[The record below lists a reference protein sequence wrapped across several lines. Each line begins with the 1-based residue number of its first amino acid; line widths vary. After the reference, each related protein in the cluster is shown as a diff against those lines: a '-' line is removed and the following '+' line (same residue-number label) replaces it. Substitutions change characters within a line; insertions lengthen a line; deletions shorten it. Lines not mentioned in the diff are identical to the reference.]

1 MSAPKKSV
9 PSADVRPAPVISV
22 IGTGYLGATHAAAM
36 AEMGFETI
44 GVDVDPAKLAALSAG
59 EVPFFEPGLPELI
72 TKHVAS
78 GKLRFTADIAEAVA
92 AADVHFVCV
101 GTPQKAGSHAANLA
115 YVESATRGVAENL
128 TPPGPDRRQV
138 DRPRGH
144 RGTAAGD
151 RPRVRAERDRGRARS
166 GTPSSCVR
174 ARPSRTRCTRT
185 AWSGAARRQPRTP

>member
-1 MSAPKKSV
+1 MTAQKKTDA
-9 PSADVRPAPVISV
+9 ADRRPAPVISV

-59 EVPFFEPGLPELI
+59 EVPFYEPGLPELI

-101 GTPQKAGSHAANLA
+101 GTPQKAGSHAANLT
-115 YVESATRGVAENL
+115 YVESDPWRGRA
-128 TPPGPDRRQV
+128 PHAPGPDRRQV
-138 DRPRGH
+138 DGAGRHGR
-144 RGTAAGD
+144 AAARH
-151 RPRVRAERDRGRARS
+151 RPRVLAVGHRRRADLEPRVPPRGQ
-166 GTPSSCVR
+166 G
-174 ARPSRTRCTRT
+174 
-185 AWSGAARRQPRTP
+185 RRGHPAPGPPGLGRRLGRGGRRHP

>member
-1 MSAPKKSV
+1 MSESKKSTA
-9 PSADVRPAPVISV
+9 SADTRPAPVISV

-44 GVDVDPAKLAALSAG
+44 GVDIDPSKLAALSAG

-78 GKLRFTADIAEAVA
+78 GKLRFTADIASAVA

-128 TPPGPDRRQV
+128 THPGLIVGKSTVPV
-138 DRPRGH
+138 
-144 RGTAAGD
+144 GTASRLRGI
-151 RPRVRAERDRGRARS
+151 VREFTPPASTRS
-166 GTPSSCVR
+166 SSGIPSSCVR
-174 ARPSRTRCTRT
+174 ARPSRTPCTRT
-185 AWSGAARRQPRTP
+185 VWSGVEPPKPPTP

>member
-1 MSAPKKSV
+1 MSESKKSTA
-9 PSADVRPAPVISV
+9 SADTRPAPVISV

-44 GVDVDPAKLAALSAG
+44 GVDIDPSKLAALSAG

-78 GKLRFTADIAEAVA
+78 GKLRFTSDIASAVA

-115 YVESATRGVAENL
+115 YVESAT
-128 TPPGPDRRQV
+128 PG
-138 DRPRGH
+138 H
-144 RGTAAGD
+144 
-151 RPRVRAERDRGRARS
+151 RPRVHPRRHRRGTHLEPRVPARGQGRRGHPAPGPPGLGRRVRGR
-166 GTPSSCVR
+166 
-174 ARPSRTRCTRT
+174 
-185 AWSGAARRQPRTP
+185 RRRDP